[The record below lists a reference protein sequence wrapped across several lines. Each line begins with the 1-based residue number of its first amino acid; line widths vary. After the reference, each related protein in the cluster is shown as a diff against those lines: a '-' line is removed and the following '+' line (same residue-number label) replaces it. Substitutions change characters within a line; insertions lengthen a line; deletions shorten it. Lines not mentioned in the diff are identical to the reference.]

1 MVPPLLTFVLDNS
14 RSMSSRRHR
23 GLLGIGIM
31 GTIAIGTAG
40 GLIGWLRV
48 NDIDGSSRARS
59 WDWSGAQYPGLAII
73 YILMGSIYS
82 GYQMVTEWTLAAT
95 TNDPETLARIAAIFK
110 FWSASGM
117 LVSFV
122 LAAQHVPFLDQT
134 IIQLV

>member
-1 MVPPLLTFVLDNS
+1 
-14 RSMSSRRHR
+14 
-23 GLLGIGIM
+23 M
-31 GTIAIGTAG
+31 GAIAIGTAA
-40 GLIGWLRV
+40 GLIGWLQV
-48 NDIDGSSRARS
+48 HDIDGSSIPRS
-59 WDWSGAQYPGLAII
+59 WDWSGSQYPGLGVI

-95 TNDPETLARIAAIFK
+95 TNDPEMLARIAAIFK

-122 LAAQHVPFLDQT
+122 LAAQHVEYLDQT